1 MKKQPAENSK
11 EFLKLIKEWQALED
25 ATIASA
31 SAMLKKTKNPIV
43 KMTME
48 LIKKDSEK
56 HKIVQQMIIDSITKE
71 AIHLDPEELNAVS
84 DMLNK
89 HMEAEA
95 DSLCLA
101 EKALQESELFTTK
114 YLLSYL
120 IADEAKH
127 HGLMC
132 QLNDLKRA
140 AIPTSTGAKYYG
152 YIERP
157 PSDIERSHISRRGSQ
172 KK

>member
-1 MKKQPAENSK
+1 MKKPTENSK
-11 EFLKLIKEWQALED
+11 EFLKLMQEWQALED
-25 ATIASA
+25 TTIASA
-31 SAMLKKTKNPIV
+31 SAMLKKTRNPIV

-95 DSLCLA
+95 ESLCLA
-101 EKALQESELFTTK
+101 DEAFKNSELFTTR

-120 IADEAKH
+120 IADESKH
-127 HGLMC
+127 HGLMH

-140 AIPTSTGAKYYG
+140 AIPTSTGSRSYG
-152 YIERP
+152 YTERP
-157 PSDIERSHISRRGSQ
+157 ASDIERSHVSKRGLQ

>member
-1 MKKQPAENSK
+1 MKKQAAENSR

-25 ATIASA
+25 TTIASA

-56 HKIVQQMIIDSITKE
+56 HKIIQQMIIDSLTKE
-71 AIHLDPEELNAVS
+71 AVHLNPDELNAVS

-95 DSLCLA
+95 ESLCLA
-101 EKALQESELFTTK
+101 EEALKNSELFTTK

-120 IADEAKH
+120 IADESKH

-140 AIPTSTGAKYYG
+140 AIPTSTGARYYG

-157 PSDIERSHISRRGSQ
+157 ASEIERSHVSKR
-172 KK
+172 K

>member
-1 MKKQPAENSK
+1 MKKQAAENSK

-25 ATIASA
+25 RTIASA
-31 SAMLKKTKNPIV
+31 GAMLKKAKNPIV

-56 HKIVQQMIIDSITKE
+56 HKIIQQMIIDSLTKE
-71 AIHLDPEELNAVS
+71 AIHLDPDELNIVS

-95 DSLCLA
+95 ESLCLA
-101 EKALQESELFTTK
+101 DEAWRNSELFTTK

-127 HGLMC
+127 HGLMS

-140 AIPTSTGAKYYG
+140 AIPTSTGARSYG
-152 YIERP
+152 YIEKP
-157 PSDIERSHISRRGSQ
+157 ASDIERSRAKGGM
-172 KK
+172 KKK

>member
-1 MKKQPAENSK
+1 MKKPAEDSK

-25 ATIASA
+25 NTIASA
-31 SAMLKKTKNPIV
+31 SAILKKTRNPIV

-56 HKIVQQMIIDSITKE
+56 HKLVQQMIIDSITKE
-71 AIHLDPEELNAVS
+71 AIHINPDELNMLS

-95 DSLCLA
+95 NSLCIA
-101 EKALQESELFTTK
+101 DEAFNNSELFTTR

-120 IADEAKH
+120 IADESKH
-127 HGLMC
+127 HGLMS

-140 AIPTSTGAKYYG
+140 AIPTSTGSRSYG

-157 PSDIERSHISRRGSQ
+157 ASEIGRSQVSKGGMG